1 MQRKEDMNGIFRLAL
16 LAKHILLT
24 FETELIIEDGCPS
37 SNIINILLNILPGH
51 LYIQNEIFFTSFVSV
66 ILTMSHIVLFDLR
79 GKYWAELNFKGL
91 HSGC

>member
-1 MQRKEDMNGIFRLAL
+1 MNGIFRLAL

-91 HSGC
+91 HLGC